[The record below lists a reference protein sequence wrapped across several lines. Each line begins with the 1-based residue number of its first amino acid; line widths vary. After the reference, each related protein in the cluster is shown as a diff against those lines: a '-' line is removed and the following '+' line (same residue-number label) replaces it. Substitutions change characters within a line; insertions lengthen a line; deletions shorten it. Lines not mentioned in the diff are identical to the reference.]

1 MSMMQTFCLPSFK
14 FNTKDHA
21 CNLKRLMPL
30 ETPKDIARY
39 FQTHSVSVRPE
50 AAKVL
55 LEHLTKIVYN
65 E

>member
-1 MSMMQTFCLPSFK
+1 
-14 FNTKDHA
+14 
-21 CNLKRLMPL
+21 MPL

-55 LEHLTKIVYN
+55 LEHLAKIVYN